1 MGFCRGWQ
9 RKRSKEGKMMRPYIV
24 GIGGTTRAGS
34 ITEAALR
41 IALSVADRA
50 GAVTQVFAGAAI
62 IFPVYEP
69 DNPRR
74 GKAVLAF
81 IDAVRR
87 ADGIMIASPSY
98 HGLPSGC
105 IKNALDYV
113 EDLRNDRNPYFE
125 GKPVGCIV
133 SADGPQSLGSTIA
146 ALRSIVHALRGWPT
160 PFSAAIN
167 SRSSPFGP
175 AAQSASAEVMQNL
188 ELVAQQV
195 IEFARMRIHYE
206 VARAKVLNSGPSNAG
221 DREPAAH
228 DAFNLDLITN
238 HGFKET

>member
-1 MGFCRGWQ
+1 
-9 RKRSKEGKMMRPYIV
+9 MMTPFIV
-24 GIGGTTRAGS
+24 GIGVTTRTGS
-34 ITEAALR
+34 TTERALR
-41 IALSVADRA
+41 AALSVAERA

-62 IFPVYEP
+62 KFPVYEP
-69 DNPRR
+69 DDPRR

-81 IDAVRR
+81 IDALRR

-113 EDLRNDRNPYFE
+113 EDLRNDRHPYFE

-167 SRSSPFGP
+167 SRSNPFGAEAHCAVP
-175 AAQSASAEVMQNL
+175 EVMQSL
-188 ELVAQQV
+188 ELAARQV
-195 IEFARMRIHYE
+195 IEFARITAGFPIASLR
-206 VARAKVLNSGPSNAG
+206 RA
-221 DREPAAH
+221 
-228 DAFNLDLITN
+228 ITPT
-238 HGFKET
+238 HTSSALPT